1 MRVEQFNCYC
11 GRKRIFNKVDLEF
24 EDGQLNFI
32 LGEKQS
38 GKSLLLDCL
47 ANIDRV
53 RGSNFIGFP
62 EPFEIAY
69 LAECNQFSAELTV
82 AEMIEFVKQ
91 LQGTV
96 KNYLPNVIK
105 SLLPYKFGTLS
116 KGERRILLVF
126 LNTIIEKELYLF
138 DEPERDVGL
147 SYTQEM
153 FRWFRELTEL
163 NKTVIVTTHKLD
175 NIHDVDQVNY
185 IKNSQEIIVD
195 TFLKVKS
202 RMAF

>member
-1 MRVEQFNCYC
+1 MRVENFNCYC
-11 GRKRIFNKVDLEF
+11 GRKKIFEQVNLEF
-24 EDGQLNFI
+24 EDGQVNFI

-47 ANIDRV
+47 ANIDQV
-53 RGSNFIGFP
+53 RGQNFVGFP

-69 LAECNQFSAELTV
+69 LAECNQFSSELTV
-82 AEMIEFVKQ
+82 EEIIGFVKQ

-96 KNYLPNVIK
+96 KNYLPDVIRV
-105 SLLPYKFGTLS
+105 LLPHKFGSLS
-116 KGERRILLVF
+116 NGERRILLVF
-126 LNTIIEKELYLF
+126 LNTIIEKKLYLF

-147 SYTQEM
+147 AYTQEM

-163 NKTVIVTTHKLD
+163 DKTVIITTHKLD
-175 NIHDVDQVNY
+175 NIHDVDHVNY